1 MIPVRDNQRN
11 GEGVSEAIGFLLI
24 FAMVI
29 VGIGLVT
36 LYGYPMLLQQQTS
49 ADEKIMEKN
58 MVVLQNDV
66 KSVMYKSVPYK
77 ETSLKTGSGVLSVV
91 NQSDPSTT
99 EFDVYDANTVHY
111 VSPHPLPMGD
121 LRYVS
126 ESADTDI
133 SLQNGAVVKR
143 QHAEGGSVMLAA
155 PRWFYD
161 SKSNILVINIITM
174 NSSVPM
180 AMTGIGTVQMELGE
194 TYYDYNTTVTPPIYV
209 KYIPDPT
216 TGGQDYSDAWNY
228 YLYYTMGMTPQGGGV
243 YKFDPHPDV
252 PMTPFTLVI
261 RKYDVTVEA
270 L

>member
-36 LYGYPMLLQQQTS
+36 LYGYPMLMQQQTS

-58 MVVLQNDV
+58 MIVLQNDA
-66 KSVMYKSVPYK
+66 KSIMYKSVPYK

-91 NQSDPSTT
+91 NQTDPSTT
-99 EFDVYDANTVHY
+99 KFDVYDANNIHY
-111 VSPHPLPMGD
+111 VSPYPLPMGD

-126 ESADTDI
+126 ESSDTDI

-143 QHAEGGSVMLAA
+143 QHVESGSVLLAA

-161 SKSNILVINIITM
+161 SKSNILVINFITM
-174 NSSVPM
+174 NSSAPM
-180 AMTGIGTVQMELGE
+180 AMTGIGTVQMELGK
-194 TYYDYNTTVTPPIYV
+194 TYYDYNTTTTPPIYV

-216 TGGQDYSDAWNY
+216 IGGQDYSTAWNN
-228 YLYYTMGMTPQGGGV
+228 YLHDNMGMKSLGGGV
-243 YKFDPHPDV
+243 YEFDPQPDT

-261 RKYDVTVEA
+261 REYDVMVDT

>member
-11 GEGVSEAIGFLLI
+11 GEGVSEAIGFMLI

-58 MVVLQNDV
+58 MIVLQNDA
-66 KSVMYKSVPYK
+66 KSIMYKTVPYK

-99 EFDVYDANTVHY
+99 EFDVYDSNTIHY

-126 ESADTDI
+126 ESAGTDI

-143 QHAEGGSVMLAA
+143 QHVESGSVLLSA

-161 SKSNILVINIITM
+161 SKSNTLVINFITI
-174 NSSVPM
+174 NSTAAV
-180 AMTGIGTVQMELGE
+180 AMTGIGTVQMELGN
-194 TYYDYNTTVTPPIYV
+194 TYYDYNTTTTPPIYV

-216 TGGQDYSDAWNY
+216 TGGQDYSDAWSV
-228 YLYYTMGMTPQGGGV
+228 YLRDTMGMKPQGGGV
-243 YKFDPHPDV
+243 YEFDPQPDV
-252 PMTPFTLVI
+252 PGTPFTLVI
-261 RKYDVTVEA
+261 RKYDVMVEA